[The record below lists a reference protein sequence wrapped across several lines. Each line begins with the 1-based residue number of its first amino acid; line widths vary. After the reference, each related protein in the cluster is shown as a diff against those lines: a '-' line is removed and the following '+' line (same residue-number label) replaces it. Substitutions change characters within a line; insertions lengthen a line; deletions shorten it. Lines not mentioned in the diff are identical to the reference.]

1 MREIQLYVKG
11 QRVDLNP
18 DNTIEIK
25 SNIKDVKDISKV
37 FTDYSKTFEVPA
49 SDNNNKIFRHFY
61 NFNITTNSFDG
72 RVKHESNIFIN
83 HLLFRRGKVFL
94 SGVVMNNNVAISYK
108 LRFFGNTITLND
120 KFKDLKLSS
129 LDMTSFN
136 FDYNRNNALSI
147 FGTEGKTVDGDTSAL
162 ILPLITNKKRLFYNS
177 SLAHDSAINYDGNLY
192 RPADASSWTDAEFDQ
207 YVSRGVNETDLKPAI
222 KVYHFIKAIE
232 AKFDLVLIPSD
243 ISGTK
248 DFFSKHNPAISN
260 LYLWMSNSANSI
272 IEAEDEGN
280 YFYSATPTDFYN
292 YAAQTNTDFNY
303 FSENNGEFTIT
314 PQYTSNNINGD
325 YRDFKV
331 HVYPQPTEQT
341 IDWRLKW
348 VDKETGNSQTIEG
361 SGDTVQLISVNSGL
375 SENQVYYIEF
385 SSKTPMQDVDIR
397 VEARADKGT
406 TLGFQNPDDFEIYT
420 TKSGSNGLDTNDRII
435 SIKGEM
441 PDMKISDFMKGL
453 FKMFNLTAYPIDDEN
468 DSEYGVDS
476 NGNPNVLKIQTLDD
490 YYTDALN
497 NQTAGL
503 IDITKYINIESHV
516 VDTSLPF
523 SEIDFKY
530 KESET
535 LLKSNHEDVFGD
547 SFGDSNV
554 VLSELYPDI
563 DLFFGEKY
571 EIESPFSILK
581 YERIENTDIQ
591 WGYAAGGDFS
601 TEDAELA
608 GVDPLVTPSVP
619 PKGNYNSE
627 NVKSL
632 LFYGIRETTTSGI
645 NFNSANRDESGRYT
659 QYYRPSNT
667 NETVAL
673 NSDGFYETAPSY
685 SLTFNAEI
693 DEFLLADFGS
703 ASNSLFNKFYK
714 KYIKSIFD
722 PTKRIFRFEA
732 FLPPSFLIKYK
743 LNDQLKVQDVVY
755 RINSITTSLL
765 TGKSKLELINLNAD
779 EIIE

>member
-11 QRVDLNP
+11 ERVDLNP
-18 DNTIEIK
+18 NNTIEIK

-61 NFNITTNSFDG
+61 NFNITTNSFDA

-94 SGVVMNNNVAISYK
+94 SGVVMENNTAISYK
-108 LRFFGNTITLND
+108 LRFFGNNITLND

-129 LDMTSFN
+129 LDLTSFDFN
-136 FDYNRNNALSI
+136 YNRNNVSAI
-147 FGTEGKTVDGDTSAL
+147 FGSEGKTVDGDTSAL
-162 ILPLITNKKRLFYNS
+162 IFPLITNKKRLFYDS
-177 SLAHDSAINYDGNLY
+177 SLAHESAINYDGNLY
-192 RPADASSWTDAEFDQ
+192 RPVDLSSLTNAQADQ
-207 YVSRGVNETDLKPAI
+207 YKSRGVNESDLKPAI

-260 LYLWMSNSANSI
+260 LYLWMSNSGNSI
-272 IEAEDEGN
+272 IESEDEGN
-280 YFYSATPTDFYN
+280 YFYSAIPTDFYN
-292 YAAQTNTDFNY
+292 YAAQTNTNFNY
-303 FSENNGEFTIT
+303 FNEFNGEFIIT
-314 PQYTSNNINGD
+314 PEYTSNNINGD

-331 HVYPQPTEQT
+331 HIYPQANEQT

-348 VDKETGNSQTIEG
+348 VNKETGNYQTIEG
-361 SGDTVQLISVNSGL
+361 TGNTMQLLSVYSGL
-375 SENQVYYIEF
+375 STNQVYYVEF

-397 VEARADKGT
+397 IEARADKGAF
-406 TLGFQNPDDFEIYT
+406 LGFGTPDDFEIYT
-420 TKSGSNGLDTNDRII
+420 TKNGSAGLNTNDRII
-435 SIKGEM
+435 SIKDEI
-441 PDMKISDFMKGL
+441 PDMKISDFIKGL
-453 FKMFNLTAYPIDDEN
+453 FKMFNLTAYPIDDET
-468 DSEYGVDS
+468 DPEYEVDS
-476 NGNPNVLKIQTLDD
+476 KGNPNVLKIQTLDD
-490 YYTDALN
+490 YYADALN
-497 NQTAGL
+497 NQKYGL
-503 IDITKYINIESHV
+503 IDITKYINTESHV

-523 SEIDFKY
+523 SEIEFKY

-535 LLKSNHEDVFGD
+535 LLKSNHEDVFGE

-571 EIESPFSILK
+571 EIKSPFSILK
-581 YERIENTDIQ
+581 YERIENTDVQ

-601 TEDAELA
+601 TEDADLSA
-608 GVDPLVTPSVP
+608 VPPIP

-645 NFNSANRDESGRYT
+645 NFNSGNRDESSRYT

-673 NSDGFYETAPSY
+673 NSEGFYETAPSY
-685 SLTFNAEI
+685 SLTFDAEI
-693 DEFLLADFGS
+693 DEFLLTDFGS
-703 ASNSLFNKFYK
+703 ASNSLFNKFYR

-732 FLPPSFLIKYK
+732 YLPPSFLISYK
-743 LNDQLKVQDVVY
+743 LNDQVKVQDVVY

-765 TGKSKLELINLNAD
+765 TGKSKLELINLNAE